1 MRRIILCN
9 MMTLDGY
16 FEGLDQNIDWH
27 QVDEEFNS
35 FSEDQI
41 NSVDAILFGRK
52 TYDLMES
59 YWTTPE
65 ALTNDP
71 IIANLMNAKTKIVFS
86 RTMTKAG
93 WNNTRLIKDNILSE
107 IKEIKR
113 KPGKDLIIFGSA
125 NLAST
130 FRELDLIDEYRI
142 VINPVILGQG
152 NPLFKTSTEQLNLN
166 LIKTKTFNSGNV
178 LLYYEPNRDHN
189 TTNHINKTI

>member
-1 MRRIILCN
+1 MRKIILCN

-41 NSVDAILFGRK
+41 NNVDAILFGRK

-59 YWTTPE
+59 YWTTAE

-71 IIANLMNAKTKIVFS
+71 IIANLMNAKAKIVFS

-93 WNNTRLIKDNILSE
+93 WNNTWLIKDNILSE
-107 IKEIKR
+107 IEELKR

-130 FRELDLIDEYRI
+130 FMQLDLIDEYRI

-152 NPLFKTSTEQLNLN
+152 NPLFKTSTEPLKLN

-178 LLYYEPNRDHN
+178 LLYYEPNRDHK
-189 TTNHINKTI
+189 TTSHIN

>member
-1 MRRIILCN
+1 MRKIILCN

-41 NSVDAILFGRK
+41 NNVDAILFGRK

-59 YWTTPE
+59 YWTTAE

-71 IIANLMNAKTKIVFS
+71 IIANLMNAKAKIVFS

-93 WNNTRLIKDNILSE
+93 WNNTWLIKDNILSE
-107 IKEIKR
+107 IEELKR

-130 FRELDLIDEYRI
+130 FMQLDLIDEYRI

-152 NPLFKTSTEQLNLN
+152 NPLFKTSTEPLNLK

-178 LLYYEPNRDHN
+178 LLYYEPNRDHK

>member
-1 MRRIILCN
+1 MRKIILCN

>member
-71 IIANLMNAKTKIVFS
+71 IIANLMNAKAKIVFS
-86 RTMTKAG
+86 RTMTKAS
-93 WNNTRLIKDNILSE
+93 WNITWLVKDNILSE
-107 IKEIKR
+107 MEEQKR
-113 KPGKDLIIFGSA
+113 KPGKDLIIFRSA
-125 NLAST
+125 NLASS
-130 FRELDLIDEYRI
+130 FMQLDLIDEYRI
-142 VINPVILGQG
+142 VINPVIL
-152 NPLFKTSTEQLNLN
+152 
-166 LIKTKTFNSGNV
+166 
-178 LLYYEPNRDHN
+178 
-189 TTNHINKTI
+189 